1 MGLILGTYVPP
12 NRINVTF
19 ALVLT
24 PLIFTGSSQYPWPSL
39 SHIRWFQVV
48 SACNPMTYVSEGLR
62 GLMAPSVPHI
72 DTWVCFVVAIVFLVV
87 LVVVGMFGFNRRAL
101 S

>member
-19 ALVLT
+19 TLVLT

-39 SHIRWFQVV
+39 GHIRWFQVV
-48 SACNPMTYVSEGLR
+48 SALNPDDLR
-62 GLMAPSVPHI
+62 ERGPP
-72 DTWVCFVVAIVFLVV
+72 
-87 LVVVGMFGFNRRAL
+87 RA
-101 S
+101 